1 MKGNDKVITQL
12 NQCLSASLTAINQF
26 FIHSEMCRDWG
37 YKDLYERFRKESI
50 RAMRRAE
57 KLIRRILYLE
67 GQSNI
72 SDYLKIQ
79 VGNNLE
85 KQLSND
91 LQLEMIIIGY
101 LERGITICRDVEDD
115 VSKELLEDMV
125 SLEEDYIDWLEVQIG
140 MIHTIGLQNY
150 LAKNIYD

>member
-1 MKGNDKVITQL
+1 MKGNTEVITQL
-12 NQCLSASLTAINQF
+12 NKCLSASLAAINQF

-57 KLIRRILYLE
+57 NLIRRILYLE
-67 GQSNI
+67 GQPNM
-72 SDYLKIQ
+72 SDYLKIK

-91 LQLEMIIIGY
+91 LQLEMVIIGY
-101 LERGITICRDVEDD
+101 LEKGITICREAEDD
-115 VSKELLEDMV
+115 VSKELLENMV

-140 MIHTIGLQNY
+140 MIHTIGIENY